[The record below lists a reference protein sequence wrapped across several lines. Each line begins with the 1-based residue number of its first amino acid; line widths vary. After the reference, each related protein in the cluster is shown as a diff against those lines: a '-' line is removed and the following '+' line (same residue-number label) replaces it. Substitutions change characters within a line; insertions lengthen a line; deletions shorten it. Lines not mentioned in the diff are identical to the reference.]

1 MKSDFIVAVHALVY
15 LTHLGTLVSSDEL
28 ARNICTNPVR
38 VRKIMGKLKKLGLV
52 ETKEGHVGFY
62 YDVSVNEKATIL
74 TIADGLGISFVDT
87 KWRSGTEDMDCFIS
101 SGMSLVFD
109 RLYEEMDRACRE
121 ELKHITL
128 ESIAQEVVERQRAR
142 MEKCHGERCHDCPA
156 WDRYERNR
164 SRS

>member
-1 MKSDFIVAVHALVY
+1 M
-15 LTHLGTLVSSDEL
+15 
-28 ARNICTNPVR
+28 
-38 VRKIMGKLKKLGLV
+38 GLV
-52 ETKEGHVGFY
+52 ETKEGHVGGY
-62 YDVSVNEKATIL
+62 AAVSGTEKATLL

-142 MEKCHGERCHDCPA
+142 MENAMASAVMIALRGIDMNETVPDPDPRQS
-156 WDRYERNR
+156 N
-164 SRS
+164 

>member
-52 ETKEGHVGFY
+52 ETKEGHVGGY
-62 YDVSVNEKATIL
+62 AAVSGTEKATLL

-109 RLYEEMDRACRE
+109 RFMKRWTAPVG
-121 ELKHITL
+121 K
-128 ESIAQEVVERQRAR
+128 
-142 MEKCHGERCHDCPA
+142 
-156 WDRYERNR
+156 N
-164 SRS
+164 